1 MIRATA
7 MHECR
12 DPREDAAASDFL
24 CMVEADRAAGNLRT
38 LADYQARFPGFE
50 NRVAQEWAAL
60 GEPARAAAPQPTRT
74 LGRYRV
80 VRELGRGGQAV
91 VYLAQDP
98 ELGRTVALK
107 VLISEPGWLS
117 DARRERLQREA
128 TALAR
133 LDHPG
138 ICAIYEAQLA
148 GDTPFIA
155 MRYVAGETLATRLRR
170 AREHPDP
177 RPVVLLGALPDTSA
191 RIERVL
197 TLGEEIARALH
208 AAHTT
213 GVVHR
218 DVKPGN
224 VMLDPDDRPVLL
236 DFGLAQTEGSSALAL
251 TRSGEIFG
259 SIAYMAPERLSGRG
273 SVDQRSDIYSL
284 GVVLY
289 ECLTLERPH
298 AATTTESLLREIVA
312 GEHRDPAR
320 FNRALPRDLALVLQT
335 ALETEPLRRY
345 PSALALAEDLRR
357 LRRNEP
363 IAARPIGAW
372 LRLQRWTRR
381 HPVFAVA
388 MALMLVALAITS
400 VLLVQ
405 LTAQRRS
412 LEAWQRVLE
421 SVTHGEPTTALGHAL
436 AAVPY
441 VPVRKLNGPLLQ
453 LLGRNPTVL
462 EFTSERLGSEPG
474 PAVFGADDRQLLMP
488 TASGELVM
496 ADTETGDVVRRVRLH
511 LPTPLAAGRPNRPPG
526 AFLLAVNPAHT
537 EAVTSSLDG
546 SVRRWDLSTWNAL
559 PIDAAASNLNQG
571 VATNTKHDQPHVPV
585 YSPDGRYVAL
595 AGGVGSLR
603 VCDLQRTTSWGA
615 QGRAA
620 WFSLQVA
627 FRPGHPHLVV
637 RWREYLQEF
646 GASDLVVHHVESGE
660 QLTQLDLEGAESTF
674 CAFDDAGRRLAVV
687 STDGVVRVFDASTWR
702 CVQEL
707 VAGGEDGRHL
717 YWVSFADD
725 NTLVTTGFEGLT
737 IWNLDTG
744 ERTEQIEAP
753 SQRPFDAGAWNTDH
767 TELAVSAKDGTLRI
781 YDAATWK
788 ELARAPWHYRFPH
801 DLTWNR
807 AGDRF
812 AFQDGRAVRV
822 IAHQAPAPLLRVH
835 QAAIVSVQVLSNRE
849 VLTASQDGTA
859 AIVDVGTGQRRVVF
873 AHPAPVRSARL
884 TKNGDRVVTA
894 CDDGLA
900 RIWPRAGGDASRV
913 LSGHTGAV
921 HEAWPFDDDRRVL
934 TIGVDG
940 LAILFDAATGVGQPL
955 ERHASVCLC
964 AAFAQEL
971 GLIATG
977 GADRKVHVYD
987 WQGKLLQRL
996 DTYFDAP
1003 RRPIYNLE
1011 GNASAMTFDVARRR
1025 LVVAHRAVRDTL
1037 LVFDV
1042 NDWSAQRIASKDL
1055 REGQTFSI
1063 HTAHVPGGRFYGTA
1077 HSGVGD
1083 WTFVDADTL
1092 TPTDFGQSNMPDTIV
1107 SVMRFCPTDDA
1118 LLLVAARDGRVIL
1131 WDLDNG
1137 ERHIELRDEHNGV
1150 RCAEFSPDGAWVA
1163 TGNQD
1168 GTLHLWPVHPLAIA
1182 RAHYARLTGR

>member
-24 CMVEADRAAGNLRT
+24 CMVEADRGAGTLRT

-60 GEPARAAAPQPTRT
+60 GEPVRDATPQPTRT

-236 DFGLAQTEGSSALAL
+236 DFGLAQTDGGSALAL

-312 GEHRDPAR
+312 GEHRDPGR
-320 FNRALPRDLALVLQT
+320 FNRALPRDLTLVLQT

-388 MALMLVALAITS
+388 MTLMLGALTITTF
-400 VLLVQ
+400 LLVQ
-405 LTAQRRS
+405 ITAQRRS
-412 LEAWQRVLE
+412 QEAWERVLE
-421 SVTHGEPTTALGHAL
+421 SVTHGEVTTALGHAL

-441 VPVRKLNGPLLQ
+441 VPERKLNGPLLQ
-453 LLGRNPTVL
+453 LLGRNPTLL
-462 EFTSERLGSEPG
+462 EFDSERLGGQPG
-474 PAVFGADDRQLLMP
+474 GAVFASDDRHLLVP
-488 TASGELVM
+488 TATGELAVI
-496 ADTETGDVVRRVRLH
+496 DTQTGSIARRVRLH
-511 LPTPLAAGRPNRPPG
+511 APSPQASSRPGDPAS
-526 AFLLAVNPAHT
+526 AFLFTVNPAHT
-537 EAVTSSLDG
+537 EALTSSLDG
-546 SVRRWDLSTWNAL
+546 SVRRWDLATWQPLPLHASVAEANVGIATAL
-559 PIDAAASNLNQG
+559 FQDLP
-571 VATNTKHDQPHVPV
+571 VVPL
-585 YSPDGRYVAL
+585 YSPDGRHVAL
-595 AGGVGSLR
+595 SGRVGMLL
-603 VCDLQRTTSWGA
+603 VCDLERRHAWRVADRG
-615 QGRAA
+615 A
-620 WFSLQVA
+620 WFSLQVV
-627 FRPGHPHLVV
+627 FRPGHAQLVV
-637 RWREYLQEF
+637 RWREFMQEH
-646 GASDLVVHHVESGE
+646 GASVVAVLDANDGR
-660 QLTQLDLEGAESTF
+660 QVAQLDLEGVESMF
-674 CAFDDAGRRLAVV
+674 CAFDAAGKRLAVV
-687 STDGVVRVFDASTWR
+687 ATDGIVRVFDTATWVCTQR
-702 CVQEL
+702 L
-707 VAGGEDGRHL
+707 VAGGEESRHL
-717 YWVSFADD
+717 HWVSFADD
-725 NTLVTTGFEGLT
+725 RSLVTTGFEGLT
-737 IWNLDTG
+737 LWNLDTG
-744 ERTEQIEAP
+744 QRKKRVEVP
-753 SQRPFDAGAWNTDH
+753 SLRPFDMGAWNADH

-781 YDAATWK
+781 FEAATLK
-788 ELARAPWHYRFPH
+788 EVARAPWHYRFPA
-801 DLTWNR
+801 DFAWNR

-812 AFQDGRAVRV
+812 VFRDKRALRV
-822 IAHQAPAPLLRVH
+822 IAHQAPAPLLHAH
-835 QAAIVSVQVLSNRE
+835 QDALTSVQFVSSREILS
-849 VLTASQDGTA
+849 ASQDGTA
-859 AIVDVGTGQRRVVF
+859 AILDVGTGRRRVVF
-873 AHPAPVRSARL
+873 THPAPVRSARL
-884 TKNGDRVVTA
+884 TSDGTRVVTA
-894 CDDGLA
+894 CDDGIA
-900 RIWPRAGGDASRV
+900 RVWPRSGDAAA
-913 LSGHTGAV
+913 LALTGHEGPV
-921 HEAWPFDDDRRVL
+921 RDAWPFDGDRRVL
-934 TIGVDG
+934 TIGADG
-940 LAILFDAATGVGQPL
+940 LAHMFDAATGASQPL
-955 ERHASVCLC
+955 ERHHGVCLC
-964 AAFAQEL
+964 AAFDAEL

-987 WQGKLLQRL
+987 WQGKLLHRL
-996 DTYFDAP
+996 DTFFEA
-1003 RRPIYNLE
+1003 RRPFYNIE
-1011 GNASAMTFDVARRR
+1011 GNATAMTFDTARRR
-1025 LVVAHRAVRDTL
+1025 LVVAHRSNPDTL
-1037 LVFDV
+1037 LLFDV
-1042 NDWSAQRIASKDL
+1042 ADWQPQRIA
-1055 REGQTFSI
+1055 RQHEGQTFSV
-1063 HTAHVPGGRFYGTA
+1063 HAAHVRGGRFYATA

-1083 WTFVDADTL
+1083 WTFVNAEARTTHDVG
-1092 TPTDFGQSNMPDTIV
+1092 PSNMPDTIV
-1107 SVMRFCPTDDA
+1107 SVMRFCPTDDG
-1118 LLLVAARDGRVIL
+1118 LLLVASRDGRVNL
-1131 WDLDNG
+1131 WDLDDG
-1137 ERHIELRDEHNGV
+1137 EQHLELRDEHDGV
-1150 RCAEFSPDGAWVA
+1150 RCAEFSADGQWVV

-1168 GTLHLWPVHPLAIA
+1168 GTLRVWPVRPLALA